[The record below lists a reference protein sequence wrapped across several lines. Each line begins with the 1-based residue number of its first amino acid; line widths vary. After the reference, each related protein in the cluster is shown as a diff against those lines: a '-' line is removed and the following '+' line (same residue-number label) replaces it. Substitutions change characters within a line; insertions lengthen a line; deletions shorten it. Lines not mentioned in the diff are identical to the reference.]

1 MIWFGRFAKGGLLF
15 EEIGREYSTTVLL
28 FLLLLLELLLL
39 LLLVLLVLLV
49 LLLLLRL
56 LLLLLLLLSVFAKI
70 QEGESHMQT
79 H

>member
-28 FLLLLLELLLL
+28 FLLLLLELLRL
-39 LLLVLLVLLV
+39 
-49 LLLLLRL
+49 L

>member
-39 LLLVLLVLLV
+39 LLL
-49 LLLLLRL
+49 LLLLR
-56 LLLLLLLLSVFAKI
+56 VFAKI
-70 QEGESHMQT
+70 QEGESHMHTQLGGLKRSKYT
-79 H
+79 IDHE

>member
-39 LLLVLLVLLV
+39 LLL
-49 LLLLLRL
+49 
-56 LLLLLLLLSVFAKI
+56 LSVFAKI

>member
-1 MIWFGRFAKGGLLF
+1 MIWCGRFAKGGLLF
-15 EEIGREYSTTVLL
+15 TEIGREYSTTVLL

-39 LLLVLLVLLV
+39 LR
-49 LLLLLRL
+49 RL

>member
-28 FLLLLLELLLL
+28 FLLLLLEE
-39 LLLVLLVLLV
+39 
-49 LLLLLRL
+49 LLLLLR